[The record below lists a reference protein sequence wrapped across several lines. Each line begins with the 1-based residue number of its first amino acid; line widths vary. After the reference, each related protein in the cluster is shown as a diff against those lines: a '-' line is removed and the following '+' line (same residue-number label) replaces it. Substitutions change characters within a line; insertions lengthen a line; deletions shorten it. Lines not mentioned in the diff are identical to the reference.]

1 MPTELL
7 QISPLRAIVP
17 DQLSQRFTI
26 HRLWEAADPDALL
39 VEVGPRIRGVLAGSR
54 QIDGTFMD
62 RLPNLQIIAGFGV
75 GYDQIDAEAAA
86 ARDIVVTH
94 TPDVLSDEVADVTIA
109 LLIGTVRRL
118 NAAED
123 YLRAGK
129 WASDGAFPL
138 TASLRG
144 RKAGIFGLGRIGK
157 AICTRLQ
164 AMGLEVAYCGRTRQD
179 VGLEY
184 HEDIADLARACD
196 LLILAAPGTD
206 DTKGIVDAG
215 ILDALGPD
223 GFLINIGRGSL
234 VNEADLAAALQQ
246 GRIAGAGLDVFAD
259 EPHPL
264 PALLDAPNTMLLP
277 HVASASDH
285 TRDAMGQL
293 VVDNVTAW
301 FDNGKPV
308 TPVPES
314 RRLLTGG

>member
-1 MPTELL
+1 MTEIL

-17 DQLSQRFTI
+17 DTLGKMFTI
-26 HRLWEAADPDALL
+26 HRLWEAEDPDALL
-39 VEVGPRIRGVLAGSR
+39 AEIGPRITAVLAG
-54 QIDGTFMD
+54 QKTIDGAFMD
-62 RLPNLQIIAGFGV
+62 RLPALQIIAGFGV

-86 ARDIVVTH
+86 DRGIVVTH

-109 LLIGTVRRL
+109 LMIGTVRRL

-123 YLRAGK
+123 YLRKGK

-164 AMGLEVAYCGRTRQD
+164 AMGMEVAYCGRSRQD
-179 VGLEY
+179 VPLDY
-184 HEDIADLARACD
+184 HQNIADLARACD
-196 LLILAAPGTD
+196 VLILAEPGTD
-206 DTKGIVDAG
+206 DTKGIVDAAL
-215 ILDALGPD
+215 LDALGPN

-234 VNEADLAAALQQ
+234 VNEVDLAKALEE

-259 EPHPL
+259 EPRPL

-293 VVDNVTAW
+293 VVDNVTSW
-301 FDNGKPV
+301 FDSGKPI

-314 RRLLTGG
+314 RRLLTDG